1 MRKWADKNSDRQKTY
16 AMTRTLILLFIL
28 LCADIFSQDK
38 IASTNS
44 ALLYNWTAFD
54 SDTCCWRKLCA
65 DKKYLDAANLIV
77 LYLKANKPT
86 NKHSLNWHAGQMFA
100 CAHSNELAKKYF
112 KRTYSIFYKWFGDN
126 DAKAWY
132 YYAKGT
138 IAFIEHDKKSLE
150 KAIMIW
156 GIKFPTDNNYKA
168 LVRLNENWGKN
179 YDLAL
184 AF

>member
-1 MRKWADKNSDRQKTY
+1 MKS
-16 AMTRTLILLFIL
+16 TLILLFIL
-28 LCADIFSQDK
+28 LSADTFSQDK
-38 IASTNS
+38 MTSKNPF
-44 ALLYNWTAFD
+44 LLFDQTAFD
-54 SDTCCWRKLCA
+54 SDTCCWRKLCTH
-65 DKKYLDAANLIV
+65 KKYLDAGNLIV
-77 LYLKANKPT
+77 SYLNNSKPT
-86 NKHSLNWHAGQMFA
+86 NTHSLNWHAGQMFA
-100 CAHSNELAKKYF
+100 CAHSDELAKKYF

-168 LVRLNENWGKN
+168 LVRLSENWGKS